1 MIADDL
7 AAFLVRREPIFHN
20 PEVIWDEASFDAE
33 IASDFREIGA
43 SGSCYERQA
52 IKDVVLGRLAGTH
65 EDSLAD
71 DFRMHDVEVIQLRH
85 RLLASSFPPRNS
97 GSRLSPR
104 QVFTN
109 RRTNPHNHR
118 IACGL
123 WHGDGYLGLA
133 V

>member
-7 AAFLVRREPIFHN
+7 AAFLARREPIFHN

-33 IASDFREIGA
+33 IASNFREIGA

-71 DFRMHDVEVIQLRH
+71 DFRMDDVEVIQLSHTIIQVRYT
-85 RLLASSFPPRNS
+85 LLTDARVTRRSTLYRRNS
-97 GSRLSPR
+97 DTGYW
-104 QVFTN
+104 QAVF
-109 RRTNPHNHR
+109 HR
-118 IACGL
+118 GTVVA
-123 WHGDGYLGLA
+123 D
-133 V
+133 